1 MEKNF
6 LAILATAAFLLGG
19 SQVMAHGPE
28 AIVRKPVKIS
38 AEEHA
43 FGRQGY
49 PENVTRTV
57 EVDMA
62 DTMRFTPDS
71 LTVKAGDTVKFVVKN
86 SGQQMHEMVIGTEN
100 ELKKHAELMRKH
112 PGMEHEEPYMAHVAS
127 GKKEQ
132 IVWQF
137 VKAGEYHFA
146 CLIPGHLEAGMR
158 GRIVVVSK

>member
-6 LAILATAAFLLGG
+6 LAILAAAAYLLGG
-19 SQVMAHGPE
+19 SQVLAHGPE
-28 AIVRKPVKIS
+28 TPAKKPVTIS

-43 FGRQGY
+43 FGRQGN
-49 PENVTRTV
+49 PKNVTRTV

-62 DTMRFTPDS
+62 DTMRFTPDN

-86 SGQQMHEMVIGTEN
+86 SGQQMHEMVIGTES

-127 GKKEQ
+127 GKNEQ

-137 VKAGEYHFA
+137 VRAGEYHFA
-146 CLIPGHLEAGMR
+146 CLIPGHLEAGMK